1 MLLEAVTH
9 FSLVQQQ
16 QLFYSDGSNRMA
28 VSTSEILLEVVCP
41 ALGVVIANC
50 MLFAPYGDLK
60 KAIQKGQLGDLNPT
74 PWAFMLGN
82 CFGWIFYALLKGN
95 LWVLASN
102 GPGFIFSIWLNFV
115 AVKLLQQEHY
125 TTELRNHLIL
135 NEQQVN
141 SFQNGSTQPFIP
153 KVEKEDTNTANADW
167 SKIVWDVTS
176 QEMTPA
182 PTRHETLVLAL
193 TIVWT
198 IAGSIVALAMD
209 ELILSKEA
217 VQLIVGVLTNMIL
230 VFFYAAP
237 LSSIKTVLRDRNTVS
252 LHVPTMMLNT
262 LNSSFWMVYGLGVGD
277 YFIILPN
284 GLGACLGA
292 FQVVLCLIFP
302 RGTITA
308 PPVKIDAV
316 DPIGTTTVPPVK
328 IDAANYCH
336 ANSIGS
342 NGTAETLSMESLEDL
357 VTRPTGT
364 DEESQLLGGG
374 SGEKTQTYCTISC

>member
-1 MLLEAVTH
+1 MV
-9 FSLVQQQ
+9 V
-16 QLFYSDGSNRMA
+16 SNN
-28 VSTSEILLEVVCP
+28 EFLLEVVCP

-60 KAIQKGQLGDLNPT
+60 KAIRKGQLGNLNPT

-82 CFGWIFYALLKGN
+82 CFGWIFYAILKGN

-135 NEQQVN
+135 SEQVN
-141 SFQNGSTQPFIP
+141 SFQNGSTQPYIP
-153 KVEKEDTNTANADW
+153 KVEKENTNTANADW

-193 TIVWT
+193 AIVWT
-198 IAGSIVALAMD
+198 IAGSIVALARD

-217 VQLIVGVLTNMIL
+217 AQLIVGVLTNMIL
-230 VFFYAAP
+230 IFFYAAP
-237 LSSIKTVLRDRNTVS
+237 LSSIQTVLQDRNTVS

-262 LNSSFWMVYGLGVGD
+262 LNSTFWMVYGLAVGD

-284 GLGACLGA
+284 GLGASLGA
-292 FQVVLCLIFP
+292 FQIVLCLIFP

-308 PPVKIDAV
+308 PPVMIDAAN
-316 DPIGTTTVPPVK
+316 TPVK
-328 IDAANYCH
+328 IDAGNYYDG
-336 ANSIGS
+336 NSIGS

-357 VTRPTGT
+357 VTRPTGA
-364 DEESQLLGGG
+364 DEESQLLGGC
-374 SGEKTQTYCTISC
+374 SGEKPQAYFSISC